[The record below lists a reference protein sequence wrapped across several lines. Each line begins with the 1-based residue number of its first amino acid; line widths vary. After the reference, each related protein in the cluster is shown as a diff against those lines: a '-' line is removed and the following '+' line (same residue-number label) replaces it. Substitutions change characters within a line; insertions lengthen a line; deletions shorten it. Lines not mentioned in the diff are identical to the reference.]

1 MKRIERLIK
10 SILLLYLFSGITVTA
25 QELTTSCKVLMPQ
38 IAGSYQGQCKK
49 GLAEGPGKAQGVD
62 IYEGNFKKGY
72 PDGQGK
78 YTYENGNV
86 FDGEW
91 QKGQR
96 NGFGILT
103 YAQPSPDT
111 ILKGYWI
118 KDEYIGTEKSPFKVN
133 QKGINVMNLNVS
145 RVGTDKDQIVVE
157 YFKNGKP
164 LSIYSFTVTEIMG
177 GYSTI
182 SKTDFSKTLLNVRFP
197 FRADMTGGQYTFDL
211 TISQRGSW
219 KVTVNVTDK

>member
-10 SILLLYLFSGITVTA
+10 SLLLLYLFSGISGTA

-49 GLAEGPGKAQGVD
+49 GLAEGLGKAQGVD

-111 ILKGYWI
+111 TLKGYWI

-219 KVTVNVTDK
+219 KVMVNVTDK

>member
-1 MKRIERLIK
+1 MK
-10 SILLLYLFSGITVTA
+10 SILLMFFLSSITGTA
-25 QELTTSCKVLMPQ
+25 QEQINSCKVLLPQ
-38 IAGSYQGQCKK
+38 IAGSYEGQCKK
-49 GLAEGPGKAQGVD
+49 GLAEGLGKAQGVD
-62 IYEGNFKKGY
+62 LYEGNFKKGY